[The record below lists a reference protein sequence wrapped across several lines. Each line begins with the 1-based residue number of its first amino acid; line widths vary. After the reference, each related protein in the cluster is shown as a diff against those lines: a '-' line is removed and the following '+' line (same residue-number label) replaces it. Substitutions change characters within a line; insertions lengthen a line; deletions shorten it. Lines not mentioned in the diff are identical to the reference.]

1 LREEHVV
8 DDKIFESL
16 VAQTKG
22 PDVDLQ
28 YAAWDKL
35 AESFAPHALDHVLSS
50 VAEDRDAM
58 VELLAGFED
67 IFIQSAPRSI
77 GPLLAYFETGDPT
90 SAAMS
95 LVARSLGE
103 IAYHAGEHQDPRI
116 LPATVQA
123 IERWRTTSIES
134 IECFLITLKNSMF
147 VRPTR
152 PHLDPLLLSLTEQA
166 LAEGREAGTFLIDIM
181 NRNQTPGLQA
191 LARQLMQRF
200 GSKSKNL
207 WISSIRN
214 ANPPIL

>member
-1 LREEHVV
+1 MDAKR
-8 DDKIFESL
+8 FEAL
-16 VAQTKG
+16 VAGTKD
-22 PDVDLQ
+22 PDVDVQ
-28 YAAWDKL
+28 RAAWDQL
-35 AESFAPHALDHVLSS
+35 AESFDPKALGYVLSM
-50 VAEDRDAM
+50 VDRIAADPDSFAI
-58 VELLAGFED
+58 GWGHFED
-67 IFIQSAPRSI
+67 TFIQAAPRSI
-77 GPLLAYFETGDPT
+77 APLLGFFETGDPT
-90 SAAMS
+90 SLAMS
-95 LVARSLGE
+95 IVASSLGE
-103 IAYHAGEHQDPRI
+103 IGYHAGEDQDPRI
-116 LPATVQA
+116 IPATVKA

-134 IECFLITLKNSMF
+134 IESFLITLKNCMF

-200 GSKSKNL
+200 GGESKNL

>member
-1 LREEHVV
+1 MDSQR
-8 DDKIFESL
+8 FEAL
-16 VAQTKG
+16 VAQTSD
-22 PDVDLQ
+22 PDDEIQGL
-28 YAAWDKL
+28 AWEAL
-35 AESFAPHALDHVLSS
+35 AESLDPRAIAYVLNSADRMAAEPDAFAVGLG
-50 VAEDRDAM
+50 
-58 VELLAGFED
+58 ELED

-77 GPLLAYFETGDPT
+77 APLLVYFETGDPT

-103 IAYHAGEHQDPRI
+103 IAYHAGDQQDPRI
-116 LPATVQA
+116 LPATVKA

-134 IECFLITLKNSMF
+134 IESFLITLKNCMF

-166 LAEGREAGTFLIDIM
+166 LAEGRQAGTFLIDIM

-200 GSKSKNL
+200 GIESKNL

-214 ANPPIL
+214 ANPPVL